1 MHVARS
7 VFRLPNELESVT
19 GVTMRV
25 VSERRIT
32 GDVSAA
38 PPKGLGSS
46 RGGREHGPSAAAMGM
61 GSGRHGDR
69 GRATPRPCLRPLTSP
84 GRRLR
89 GRIAARASKIQVPAG
104 GERSAKV
111 RKQHTASSPPGHSP
125 GLGLVCRMPGHL
137 KATRCDISS
146 QHKREKHW

>member
-1 MHVARS
+1 MARS

-46 RGGREHGPSAAAMGM
+46 RGGREHGPSAAAVGM
-61 GSGRHGDR
+61 GSGQHGDR
-69 GRATPRPCLRPLTSP
+69 GRATPRPCLRPLASP

-104 GERSAKV
+104 RALGESQK
-111 RKQHTASSPPGHSP
+111 TAHGQQCAGSLAGPGACVPHA
-125 GLGLVCRMPGHL
+125 GAL
-137 KATRCDISS
+137 KS
-146 QHKREKHW
+146 HPL